1 MAASFL
7 PKSRFDELLC
17 HLHGAGFEVIGPTI
31 AAQAIIYAPIQ
42 SHRDLPIGWGDQ
54 QEPGH
59 YRLIRRDDD
68 WWFGFAVGPYSW
80 KQFLYPPRLRLFETR
95 KTGDQFTVSTP
106 APAVRRRAF
115 LGVRGCELH
124 AIAVQDRTFFRDGQV
139 WDPLY
144 LEARSRLFVVALEC
158 SHPASTCF
166 CTSMATG
173 PQVDPRR
180 LPLPQAPPPGVPS
193 SLVDWVMTELPDG
206 FVVRSESASG
216 AAVAEALSLPPATPE
231 QVAAARQRIEA
242 AAQSIHRRV
251 ETADLHDHLQR
262 NQEHPRWS
270 HVAERCLGCTNCTMA
285 CPTCF
290 CMSVE
295 EVTDLTLEVSARER
309 VWDSCFNP
317 EFAAV
322 HGGNARPSMRGRYR
336 QWLTH
341 KFSSW
346 FDQFDVSGCVGC
358 GRCITWCP
366 VGIDVTE
373 ELAALR
379 TATGTP
385 APEQLPQA

>member
-1 MAASFL
+1 MTGSFL
-7 PKSRFDELLC
+7 PKGRFDELLSY
-17 HLHGAGFEVIGPTI
+17 LHSAGFEVIGPRI
-31 AAQAIIYAPIQ
+31 AAQAILYAPIQ

-54 QEPGH
+54 QEPGV
-59 YRLIRRDDD
+59 YRLVRRDDEE
-68 WWFGFAVGPYSW
+68 WFGFAVGPYSW

-95 KTGDQFTVSTP
+95 RAGNQFTVSAP
-106 APAVRRRAF
+106 PPAVRRRAF

-139 WDPLY
+139 WDPHY
-144 LEARSRLFVVALEC
+144 FQARLHLFVAALEC
-158 SHPASTCF
+158 AHPASTCF

-173 PQVDPRR
+173 PEVDPRR
-180 LPLPQAPPPGVPS
+180 LPLPQTPPPGAPAH
-193 SLVDWVMTELPDG
+193 LVDWVMTELPEG
-206 FVVRSESASG
+206 FVVRPESDLG
-216 AAVAEALSLPPATPE
+216 AAVVEALSLSPATPE
-231 QVAAARQRIEA
+231 QLSAARQRVQA
-242 AAQSIHRRV
+242 AAQSIQRHV
-251 ETADLHDHLQR
+251 ETADLRGHLQR
-262 NQEHPRWS
+262 HQEHPRWDQ
-270 HVAERCLGCTNCTMA
+270 VAERCLGCTNCTMA

-295 EVTDLTLEVSARER
+295 EVTDLTLDLSARER

-322 HGGNARPSMRGRYR
+322 HGGNARPSIRGRYR

-379 TATGTP
+379 ASPEISPPSQP
-385 APEQLPQA
+385 ART